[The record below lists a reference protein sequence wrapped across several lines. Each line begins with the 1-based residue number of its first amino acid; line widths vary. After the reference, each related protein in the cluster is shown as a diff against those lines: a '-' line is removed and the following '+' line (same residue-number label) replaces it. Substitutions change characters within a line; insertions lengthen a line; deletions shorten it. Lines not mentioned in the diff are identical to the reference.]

1 MNTFNFFFTAF
12 PNALKFYMVNTNCF
26 LHQKKMTCSEKS
38 LFHVKIIKVK
48 KNIISIEY

>member
-26 LHQKKMTCSEKS
+26 LHQKKMTFSEKS
-38 LFHVKIIKVK
+38 LSHVKIIKVK